1 MLCWRTLWRYGA
13 RTLLTKTRLQ
23 LQRNKF
29 YGLLGPNNCG
39 KTTLMRAIAAEQVDG
54 FPKNDELLSVFVEHE
69 IPEREVD
76 EDKDG
81 FPILNIDLKGID
93 WVVDMCNNIY
103 GCSPKVTRD
112 QVAEV
117 MVGIGSPSLVFSFG
131 AEFCD
136 SA

>member
-1 MLCWRTLWRYGA
+1 MSCVSAVWRYGA

-54 FPKNDELLSVFVEHE
+54 FPKSDQLLSIFVEHE

-131 AEFCD
+131 AEFCG